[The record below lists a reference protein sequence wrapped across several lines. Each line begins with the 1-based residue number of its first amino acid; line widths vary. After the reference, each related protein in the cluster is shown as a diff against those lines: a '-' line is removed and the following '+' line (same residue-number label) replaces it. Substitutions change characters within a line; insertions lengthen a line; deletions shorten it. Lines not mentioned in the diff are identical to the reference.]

1 MWIFIL
7 ILFVITWLTILGVGA
22 ILKEIVE
29 RIDDKISIVINARL
43 KDIDKRVNRLY
54 ELIQADYELETDD
67 SVTDDYIL
75 QRKKDYPSL

>member
-67 SVTDDYIL
+67 TVTDDYIL

>member
-67 SVTDDYIL
+67 TVTDDYVL